1 MRECIKKSPE
11 VPEALDCFEERV
23 KIMVKQRLLE
33 NIKNF
38 GYTPP
43 KDPEQLLYDFYFI
56 VGYLQGDRVDDPV
69 LDFVFKEATQTC
81 VANLRKHMLEALRW
95 SLAAEFRNLFGD
107 YASIAIDELPK
118 DLLKFFKLYLTKYTG
133 YNDTT
138 LQKLQPE
145 RLPSKKAKSLYFQ
158 DTSLGKT
165 RDTFS
170 SSRDES
176 YAGSYFA
183 LEWTQKRLKLSDS
196 ELANILQ
203 QAFTN
208 DAIEWSPS
216 YGGESWGKIAN
227 AYKKLLEADTLAK
240 QIAYIDHAYDLQHN
254 TGSVFSKVK
263 AYSKNRGS
271 LSWLA
276 KALDWKKKQ
285 TDLRGF
291 YSRVSGT
298 LRPVVAWVAKNEAK
312 VGTLEDMTKP
322 AVLEPLRSDEPITFK
337 EGKLYCYT
345 GPRRKEWLMQY
356 SSLIEGYA
364 EKLLSLG
371 KVFRCAAVDDNRATL
386 ESQDGGR
393 QVLLPSQL
401 YLERIVYPY
410 VVFYEADT
418 EIFGKLPPETSFDE
432 RSPLG
437 WGPGDMLKIVST
449 VRNMNIPAELQ
460 ALGPGPYKV
469 VYACVYPDTPAGT
482 ILLRLEGMD
491 PGVPLI
497 RVPEGILE
505 KISTKELSGAGRP
518 KPNDEPF
525 KPGHWYKWIGPPLGP
540 GFSTEVGVYYNES
553 MRKVLEGRAVKC
565 VEHPDVRYPGRA
577 RLEGIGT
584 WHWYDPKTMENP
596 EVPLFAE
603 VPPPR

>member
-1 MRECIKKSPE
+1 MAEIKNSG
-11 VPEALDCFEERV
+11 FEERV

-38 GYTPP
+38 GYVPP

-69 LDFVFKEATQTC
+69 LDFVFKEATQIC
-81 VANLRKHMLEALRW
+81 VTNLRKHMLEALRW

-118 DLLKFFKLYLTKYTG
+118 DLLEFFKLYLTKYTG

-203 QAFTN
+203 QAFTS
-208 DAIEWSPS
+208 DAIEWSLS
-216 YGGESWGKIAN
+216 YGGESWGKIAD
-227 AYKKLLEADTLAK
+227 AYRKLLEADTLAK

-276 KALDWKKKQ
+276 KALDWKKNQ

-312 VGTLEDMTKP
+312 VGTLEDLAKSEEAQGFTPCPLSVSFEVGKWYFYTGPISMNWLKLHVSPDDFDRSTRALYIMAIEAAEVTSIDTSTTVPVVTFRAQGSGQKFTLLDSFALVNVSVPLIYSSPQFAAAPPDHEFSSTDPEGFAIGDKLTVSP
-322 AVLEPLRSDEPITFK
+322 AYEGPLPPILERGKVYTLKNLTFK
-337 EGKLYCYT
+337 EGGPKLYEFEGLKST
-345 GPRRKEWLMQY
+345 
-356 SSLIEGYA
+356 IEAYA
-364 EKLLSLG
+364 N
-371 KVFRCAAVDDNRATL
+371 VFQKAEAISA
-386 ESQDGGR
+386 G
-393 QVLLPSQL
+393 
-401 YLERIVYPY
+401 IV
-410 VVFYEADT
+410 
-418 EIFGKLPPETSFDE
+418 
-432 RSPLG
+432 
-437 WGPGDMLKIVST
+437 
-449 VRNMNIPAELQ
+449 
-460 ALGPGPYKV
+460 
-469 VYACVYPDTPAGT
+469 
-482 ILLRLEGMD
+482 
-491 PGVPLI
+491 
-497 RVPEGILE
+497 
-505 KISTKELSGAGRP
+505 P
-518 KPNDEPF
+518 KPNTMPF
-525 KPGHWYKWIGPPLGP
+525 KVGHWYKWIGPKVLVQP
-540 GFSTEVGVYYNES
+540 GKGLFVDEAKVYYNKFMTEI
-553 MRKVLEGRAVKC
+553 LDGR
-565 VEHPDVRYPGRA
+565 PVRCTGPRHLGSQA
-577 RLEGIGT
+577 SPAAAKFEKLGF
-584 WHWYDPKTMENP
+584 WHWYELSSMPNP

>member
-1 MRECIKKSPE
+1 MAEIKNSG
-11 VPEALDCFEERV
+11 FEERI

-38 GYTPP
+38 GYVPP

-81 VANLRKHMLEALRW
+81 VTNLRKHMLEALRW

-118 DLLKFFKLYLTKYTG
+118 DLLEFFKLYLTKYTG

-208 DAIEWSPS
+208 DAIEWSLS
-216 YGGESWGKIAN
+216 YGGESWGKIAD
-227 AYKKLLEADTLAK
+227 AYRKLLEADTLAK

-276 KALDWKKKQ
+276 KALDWKKNQ

-345 GPRRKEWLMQY
+345 GPSRKEWLIQY

-371 KVFRCAAVDDNRATL
+371 KVFRCAAVDDNWATL
-386 ESQDGGR
+386 ESQDGGKHA
-393 QVLLPSQL
+393 LLPSQL
-401 YLERIVYPY
+401 YLERVVYPY

-418 EIFGKLPPETSFDE
+418 EIVGKLPPKTSFDE

-449 VRNMNIPAELQ
+449 ARNIPAELQ

-469 VYACVYPDTPAGT
+469 VYAYVYPDTPADT
-482 ILLRLEGMD
+482 IVLRLEGMD
-491 PGVPLI
+491 LGVPLI

-505 KISTKELSGAGRP
+505 KLSTKELSAPGRP

-525 KPGHWYKWIGPPLGP
+525 KPGHWYKWIGPLLGP
-540 GFSTEVGVYYNES
+540 GFSAEAGVYYNES

-584 WHWYDPKTMENP
+584 WHWYDPKAMANP